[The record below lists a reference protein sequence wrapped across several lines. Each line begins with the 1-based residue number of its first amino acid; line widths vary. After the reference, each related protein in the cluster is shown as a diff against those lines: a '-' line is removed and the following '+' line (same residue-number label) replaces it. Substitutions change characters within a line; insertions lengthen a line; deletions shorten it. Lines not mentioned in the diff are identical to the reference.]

1 MNFDFSELTSKYF
14 AEHLRKGFRN
24 IFDEQ
29 RAIAACK
36 IYDHEAKTLTGYR
49 RSRSHILEQALQNPS
64 YVIQPSGSGVAAS
77 VNYPSYIRFLDMKRL
92 GNYRI
97 YNRPIWGILYKQTFQ
112 DIRYEF
118 SSWLLKNF
126 GEEIRQAFQQQ

>member
-1 MNFDFSELTSKYF
+1 MDAAQITSQYF
-14 AEHLRKGFRN
+14 AECIRKGFRT
-24 IFDEQ
+24 IFAEQ
-29 RAIAACK
+29 RAVAAKK
-36 IYDHEAKTLTGYR
+36 IYSHEAKTLKGYP
-49 RSRSHILEQALQNPS
+49 RSRSHVLEQSLQSPDYTVN
-64 YVIQPSGSGVAAS
+64 PSGSGVSAR

-118 SSWLLKNF
+118 GDWLRKNF
-126 GEEIRQAFQQQ
+126 GEEIRQSFQQ